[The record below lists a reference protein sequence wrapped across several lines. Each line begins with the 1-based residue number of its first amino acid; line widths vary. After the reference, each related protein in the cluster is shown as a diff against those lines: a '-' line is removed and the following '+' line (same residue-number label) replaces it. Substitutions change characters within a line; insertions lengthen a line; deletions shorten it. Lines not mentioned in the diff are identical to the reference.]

1 MAPPGRDEILSL
13 REKDSR
19 ALEKYVSR
27 SSGLDGLF
35 GMTNID
41 WQQLIDIRAVK
52 TLLTGNAP
60 AHLRPTLHR
69 MSKVGAEGM
78 NRFTL
83 VQWCID
89 HGMPCCSLLTILDSR
104 GLLGVDAVVGSGQTS
119 RLHRIKD
126 IESLYGERMQKTR
139 PLRRPR
145 PDTGALAYVDPD
157 THLKW
162 AEAGITAKQGV
173 VSASHFNACAWRYA
187 VWAMND
193 AAATLVKMK
202 NESVAKR
209 IKIVPL
215 AGLE

>member
-1 MAPPGRDEILSL
+1 MAPPGRDEVLSL
-13 REKDSR
+13 RAMDGR

-41 WQQLIDIRAVK
+41 WHQATDVLAVK
-52 TLLTGNAP
+52 TLLAGNAV

-69 MSKVGAEGM
+69 VSKVGAEAM
-78 NRFTL
+78 NRFAV

-89 HGMPCCSLLTILDSR
+89 RSMPCCSLLTILDSR
-104 GLLGVDAVVGSGQTS
+104 GLLGVDAVVGPRQTS
-119 RLHRIKD
+119 RPHRIKD
-126 IESLYGERMQKTR
+126 IETLYGERMQKTR

-157 THLKW
+157 TQLKW
-162 AEAGITAKQGV
+162 AEAGIAAKQGV

-202 NESVAKR
+202 NEPVAKR

-215 AGLE
+215 AGWE